1 MKTTRSLLVLFVALA
16 ACSKAGAGDNGAPP
30 AAESASTAESA
41 VDATLAG
48 HVKAHVDKCT
58 VNVEQGQAFSCK
70 DGVVDALSK
79 HVRESK
85 PAAFASTMIALVR
98 KKDDAKT
105 SAVAVALLAEQFDNL
120 GDEGKRK
127 NATKEAVTSALAA
140 LKDESGN
147 RATRMAGP
155 IAQLATIAAMFDP
168 LYAVAD
174 AHPTKEARDNVY
186 RHLLVFGRTKG
197 LPKLKE
203 VAEKTP
209 AHASAALDAVPRMS
223 NATDEERSAACPWA
237 EGYLKS
243 ADLGVAAKA
252 AEAMVFCK
260 GKHIDALLAE
270 AETRLAKKEY
280 KNPFAMVL
288 REPCAQLVA
297 GVTKRAADDAQCEG
311 VYTFLEKVVNDAG
324 ADDATRSA
332 ALFNIYYQRRDE
344 KTLKLMRKYENHPN
358 KEIQKRAKEAI
369 ASLTTTYKLKG

>member
-1 MKTTRSLLVLFVALA
+1 MKTRSLLILSVALA
-16 ACSKAGAGDNGAPP
+16 ACSKDGAGSGPAPST
-30 AAESASTAESA
+30 SASAALPA
-41 VDATLAG
+41 VDTALAD

-58 VNVEQGQAFSCK
+58 VNVEQGQAYSCK

-79 HVRESK
+79 HVRERK

-105 SAVAVALLAEQFDNL
+105 SAVAVALLAEQLDNL

-127 NATKEAVTSALAA
+127 NATKETVTAALAA
-140 LKDESGN
+140 LEDESGN
-147 RATRMAGP
+147 RATRLAGP
-155 IAQLATIAAMFDP
+155 VAQLATIAAMFDP
-168 LYAVAD
+168 LYAVTD
-174 AHPTKEARDNVY
+174 PHPTKEARDNVY
-186 RHLLVFGRTKG
+186 RHLLVFGRTKA

-203 VAEKTP
+203 VAEKKP
-209 AHASAALDAVPRMS
+209 AHAAAALDAVPRMS
-223 NATDEERSAACPWA
+223 NATDDERSAACPWA

-252 AEAMVFCK
+252 AEAMVYCK
-260 GKHIDALLAE
+260 GKHIDALVAE
-270 AETRLAKKEY
+270 AETRLENKAF

-297 GVTKRAADDAQCEG
+297 GVTKRAADDEQCER
-311 VYTFLEKVVNDAG
+311 VYAFLEKVANDAG
-324 ADDATRSA
+324 ADDATRGA

-358 KEIQKRAKEAI
+358 KEVSKRAKEAI
-369 ASLTTTYKLKG
+369 TSLTTTYKLKG